1 MSMHV
6 NRRYVIFSISELS
19 TINFDE
25 VYQTSSETIRS
36 SIDGTKAFVKFET
49 NTIDVTPRGLED
61 PSYLVE
67 PVFEIQIP
75 ASITALTTKSQ
86 LYTHAEFKQILSTS
100 DWVNPNPELQ

>member
-1 MSMHV
+1 MSMYV

-25 VYQTSSETIRS
+25 VYQTSSETVRLS
-36 SIDGTKAFVKFET
+36 VDGTKAFVKFET
-49 NTIDVTPRGLED
+49 NTIDTAPRGHNERA
-61 PSYLVE
+61 YLVD
-67 PVFEIQIP
+67 PIFELQIP

-86 LYTHAEFKQILSTS
+86 LYTHAEFKQISSTS